1 MRRSPRLLWTCQP
14 RARCCLSDSELASEA
29 VAQASDIT
37 SVGDASGEPIT
48 KVTKL
53 SRCVGAQ
60 HVTPTEKAMLLCEAA
75 TNGRLMKEYGIVS
88 RKPRALGYVAAALA
102 VLGGRFQSGSLR
114 AFNCKAAAGAFG
126 IINPTVELLDM
137 WVHTRAELATQISAR
152 RDALLVALEALRAA
166 EEVGGPAHAAA
177 RVAPPGAR
185 APGDGDPD
193 GRALAA
199 RGRRRRAEGV
209 QGAPRAVGAESAGE
223 AEQEN
228 KAMRDR
234 ELVKPKHMCALC
246 RRPRSKLLG
255 SKVMF

>member
-1 MRRSPRLLWTCQP
+1 MPPLNPPRLRPGVVDPDTRWLCIRLVRMSASP
-14 RARCCLSDSELASEA
+14 LRCLSDSELASEA

-126 IINPTVELLDM
+126 IINPTVELLDV
-137 WVHTRAELATQISAR
+137 WVQRLR
-152 RDALLVALEALRAA
+152 KLDALLSTKPHRVEQPAAAEQPAGVDPATPVMVSATVRRAA
-166 EEVGGPAHAAA
+166 PLPRPPRLAPA
-177 RVAPPGAR
+177 APP
-185 APGDGDPD
+185 
-193 GRALAA
+193 ALTNRCTAT
-199 RGRRRRAEGV
+199 RL
-209 QGAPRAVGAESAGE
+209 SA
-223 AEQEN
+223 
-228 KAMRDR
+228 
-234 ELVKPKHMCALC
+234 
-246 RRPRSKLLG
+246 
-255 SKVMF
+255 